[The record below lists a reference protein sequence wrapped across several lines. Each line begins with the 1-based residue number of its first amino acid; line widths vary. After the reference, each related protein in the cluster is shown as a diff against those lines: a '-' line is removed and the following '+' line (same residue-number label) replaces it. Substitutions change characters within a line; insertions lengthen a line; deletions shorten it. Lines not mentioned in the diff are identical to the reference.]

1 MKSPSILAL
10 SASLIALATF
20 TTHAAT
26 TCPASSTM
34 CPAGAP
40 AAGCSAQKVAP
51 CCAVPKTNC
60 GMTPAKFAQTVAM
73 VDLTEIKL
81 GEISQTNAGSPAV
94 KKFGAYMTKSHTE
107 INNQLRKLV
116 AGTGIAIPVALN
128 KKSSAT
134 VAKLSALK
142 GTAFDQTYIPAMVAG
157 HTQVLAMV
165 RSFAASCN
173 DPAFKKF
180 AEKLAPVIANH
191 LARAQKVQAT
201 LQKSGELPA
210 AQ

>member
-26 TCPASSTM
+26 TCPTSSPM
-34 CPAGAP
+34 CPEGAP
-40 AAGCSAQKVAP
+40 AAGCSTQKVAP
-51 CCAVPKTNC
+51 CCAVPKTTC

-81 GEISQTNAGSPAV
+81 GEVSQTNSTNPAV
-94 KKFGAYMTKSHTE
+94 KKFGAYMVKSHTE

-128 KKSSAT
+128 QKSSAT

-157 HTQVLAMV
+157 HTKVLAMV
-165 RSFAASCN
+165 RSFAASCS

-180 AEKLAPVIANH
+180 ADKLAPVIAKH
-191 LARAQKVQAT
+191 LASAEKVQAS
-201 LQKSGELPA
+201 LQKTGELPA